1 MSHRQS
7 ITAAEVVLPCTE
19 LEATLEFY
27 IEELGFRIEAI
38 FPADDPVVARL
49 SGHGLTLRLERGL
62 DTPPGLLRLGA
73 AQLDEARELVAPNGT
88 RIRLEPADET
98 PPLPANQPSLT
109 LSQLKG
115 EETWVR
121 GRAGMRYRDLIPDRW
136 GGRFIASHIRIPEGG
151 SVPDYVHYHKVRF
164 QMIYCYKG
172 AVWMVYEDQGEPFL
186 MQAGDCVLQPPGIR
200 HQVLETVAG
209 LEVIE
214 IGCPALHPTFAD
226 HDMALPTGRL
236 APDRE
241 FGGHQFVWHRAS
253 ETAWLPWRQSGLEA
267 RDFGI
272 AKATNGL
279 AGAKV
284 VRPCQGSAS
293 IHGPYKGEFQM
304 LFLLHGTAQFG
315 GERLEA
321 GSALAIPPETDYQIT
336 LEGELLEVCL
346 PAL

>member
-38 FPADDPVVARL
+38 FPADDPAVARL

-73 AQLDEARELVAPNGT
+73 TQLDEARELVAPNGT

-279 AGAKV
+279 AGAQV

-304 LFLLHGTAQFG
+304 LFLLQGTAQFG

-321 GSALAIPPETDYQIT
+321 GSALAIPPETNYQIT